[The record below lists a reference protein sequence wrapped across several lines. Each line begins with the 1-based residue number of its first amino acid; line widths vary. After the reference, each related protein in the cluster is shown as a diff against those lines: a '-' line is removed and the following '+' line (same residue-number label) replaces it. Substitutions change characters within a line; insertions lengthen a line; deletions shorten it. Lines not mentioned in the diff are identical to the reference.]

1 MEDRIKGQD
10 AVDTPRD
17 PQERGSRD
25 DLSQFR
31 EENEQTER
39 ITGFDPD
46 DEDLREDLVDEDDER
61 MSER

>member
-10 AVDTPRD
+10 GVDTPRD
-17 PQERGSRD
+17 PQERSRD
-25 DLSQFR
+25 DLSRDR
-31 EENEQTER
+31 EERER
-39 ITGFDPD
+39 RDGITGFDPD